1 MTTINE
7 PPNPDPQKE
16 SLLKRLAKKLKPTP
30 KKAATGVIAIAAL
43 GSLGYWGLNVLVKK
57 KLPPFLETQIGK
69 FIERP
74 IELGEV
80 EGFSLNGIEFGK
92 TTIPPTETDPDKVE
106 LEGVK
111 VGFNIFPVLFRRTLP
126 LDVTLTQ
133 PDIYLEQE
141 QDGEWINLDFLA
153 SDPNKEKKDPLLYF
167 DVDLDVDRADITA
180 VPYQQNPL
188 QAQVDGSGRFNQKT
202 GFIDYDLDA
211 GIEQAKASV
220 RGETE
225 LETGTTDTK
234 LLVED
239 LALTDVSTLF
249 PLPVE
254 IATGRLNADL
264 DINIPSWSE
273 ITAANVKG
281 TLNLDNA
288 TGEATDLDAPVSAES
303 KLNFSGRNANIQ
315 QTQASLGN
323 ITAEVNG
330 QVNLDSGYDLDA
342 NILPFQLGSL
352 PPGIVEKIPVNVAG
366 GVEAQ
371 VKVRGAIKEPK
382 LTGSINN
389 IDTVTIDKTQ
399 FKQINSDFRADLAKV
414 VLENVQISPAA
425 GGSITAEGTVETN
438 LRQALESNKQIDAT
452 KMPLAFS
459 FEADL
464 PTQEL
469 ITPYYQLPENVAVGN
484 LDARGQIDG
493 TIENPQANIKWDLAD
508 TDANNLE
515 DIAGSGEAIF
525 KDNNLSL
532 RDTQITYGDG
542 KADITADANLENK
555 QWQAD
560 LDADSLNL
568 TPFLSQV
575 DNPNLNLNRPIALTS
590 ADVNLQGSL
599 DNLTPEGVDGTADIA
614 LDVDGGDVTVNSQ
627 LSNGNV
633 QAKATTN
640 NIKIDNFVTSLPVAT
655 ELESGTVNASGRL
668 QQILEAGKTGNY
680 NSLQADA
687 DLNLRVDGEA
697 VAVNSQVDSG
707 RVTAN
712 ANTSRIDLNRVAPNL
727 PIPANIRSS
736 QITAS
741 GELQQ
746 LLAFGENPN
755 LSTVD
760 AEIDADLDVAQG
772 TVKAIANLNNNQW
785 QANVDAN
792 NISSQVLLN
801 EFAPEKLASVEV
813 DNINAQADLSGDINP
828 LVNNRLNVPVTVNQL
843 AVNSGVQNVNAQG
856 NLTLTDVTNNLDVAS
871 TDLDVAANL
880 DFDRLPVKQI
890 LAATTQENS
899 LVAENVN
906 IKGKAAFD
914 GQFNGKQLLSAPSN
928 PDNLNLTG
936 DLRLENFA
944 FNDVVFDPVMAGDV
958 EVKPGSQIA
967 LNLQGEDDVIAASA
981 EPCTASDCKLP
992 YLPTNLELRQ
1002 GEDTANPIIATG
1014 DRNGDKFNLD
1024 INNFPLA
1031 LLNISPA
1038 TSAGIDGALAGTTTG
1053 NVNLDLYTLAANGDI
1068 NINNPGVGYIEADK
1082 LNADFNYDP
1091 ANNIAELTSSSLDL
1105 GDSKYNLNAAL
1116 NLESGAIDGKLNI
1129 PEAYIQD
1136 ILTTF
1141 RWFTIEDVAQLF
1153 NTVDYGE
1160 PAAVKPAPRKDVVD
1174 KTIARKLNQLREV
1187 NRQIQANAAVKES
1200 STVPNELDIDG
1211 RYTGEVILGG
1221 TIETPQADFRVE
1233 GNDWQWQPNEAYPD
1247 IVPPLGLVI
1256 EESQYIDIPELL
1268 IAGDLKGTEVD
1279 LETAKLQVED
1289 AALSL
1294 RGQLSPEKFDTK
1306 FAVANL
1312 TIDNIANFVEIPV
1325 DLAGEINTVGTISGT
1340 TEQPQLEGKIAF
1352 TEGAF
1357 NGNVLPDEIA
1367 GNYNYDGSKLA
1378 FDTTAPDSIQVE
1390 ASVPYPIIPGKSDR
1404 LTAKA
1409 NLKKEAFV
1417 FLDALSQNYLS
1428 WVGGEGDAQLE
1439 ATARLDLDREG
1450 IIYDLDAD
1458 GVVNLK
1464 DANVQVETPFFSEP
1478 FVGTGKITLNNQIV
1492 NVETLDATF
1501 AEKDL
1506 SVTGKLPIL
1515 TAVNNLDN
1523 PLTISLPEEGDI
1535 DINKLYKGGVS
1546 GNVTVTG
1553 ASLEPVIGGEV
1564 NLEDG
1569 KISIPK
1575 TEKNKEDAIQIAK
1588 SKVGNVTSTNTNTNT
1603 SNKANNKASS
1613 TEANQKQA
1621 AASSSSFVTALDDLK
1636 INLEEF
1642 KLEQTAL
1649 YNFELNGGLT
1659 LNGTADQ
1666 PSNIR
1671 PDGTLTLKKAE
1682 VNLFSNTFELAR
1694 SLDNS
1699 IVFTPEAGVLN
1710 PTVNVTLRTDVE
1722 DVQNQDEL
1730 NNFRSV
1736 ESNVNEIEDPLT
1748 NIDNS
1753 NRIRIS
1759 LVVNGE
1765 AEEILPNL
1773 AQNDTNCNIR
1783 PNDAPL
1789 IENSKYY
1796 TEAELNRLTACFN
1809 GVALTGTGTNGRN
1822 LIDSSAVELTSTPAL
1837 DEGEIVGLLSE
1848 RFLAFAQNTVSGGG
1862 GEGLSQSSLFN
1873 QGVQRFV
1880 VAPLLDSAL
1889 YKIED
1894 TTVSLGKKV
1903 GLDYFTIYPNFQGT
1917 YEISKKSSLRL
1928 TYDYNILANVSDIF
1942 DDDTT
1947 TGNEVRLEY
1956 QLNFK

>member
-7 PPNPDPQKE
+7 PPNPNPQKK
-16 SLLKRLAKKLKPTP
+16 SLLKKLAKKLKPTP

-80 EGFSLNGIEFGK
+80 EGFSLGGIEFGK
-92 TTIPPTETDPDKVE
+92 TIIPATTTDPDKIE

-126 LDVTLTQ
+126 LDVTLSQ

-141 QDGEWINLDFLA
+141 QNGEWINLDFLA

-167 DVDLDVDRADITA
+167 DVDLDVEQAEITA
-180 VPYQQNPL
+180 VPYQQDPL
-188 QAQVDGSGRFNQKT
+188 QAQLDGSGRFNQKT

-211 GIEQAKASV
+211 GVEQAKASIQ
-220 RGETE
+220 GETE

-239 LALTDVSTLF
+239 LALTDVSTLL

-254 IATGRLNADL
+254 IQTGRLNADL
-264 DINIPSWSE
+264 DINIPSWEE

-281 TLNLDNA
+281 TLNLQDA
-288 TGEATDLDAPVSAES
+288 KGEARDLDAPISAES
-303 KLNFSGRNANIQ
+303 QLDFSGRNANIQ

-323 ITAEVNG
+323 ITAQIDG
-330 QVNLDSGYDLDA
+330 QVNLDSGYDLNA

-352 PPGIVEKIPVNVAG
+352 PPGIIEKIPVNVSG

-399 FKQINSDFRADLAKV
+399 FTRIDSDFRADLARV
-414 VLENVQISPAA
+414 VLENVQINPAA

-438 LRQALESNKQIDAT
+438 LQAALDSKQPIDAT

-469 ITPYYQLPENVAVGN
+469 ITPYYQLPEKVAIGN

-493 TIENPQANIKWDLAD
+493 TINNPQANIKWDLAD
-508 TDANNLE
+508 TDASNLE
-515 DIAGSGEAIF
+515 DIAGSGEAILA
-525 KDNNLSL
+525 DNNLSL

-542 KADITADANLENK
+542 KADITADANLDSK
-555 QWQAD
+555 QWQANI
-560 LDADSLNL
+560 DANSLNL

-575 DNPNLNLNRPIALTS
+575 DNPNLNLNRPVALNS
-590 ADVNLQGSL
+590 ADINLQGSL
-599 DNLTPEGVDGTADIA
+599 DNLTPEGVDGVADLA

-633 QAKATTN
+633 QAKAVTSK
-640 NIKIDNFVTSLPVAT
+640 IKIDNFVTSLPVAT
-655 ELESGTVNASGRL
+655 KLESGIINASGKL

-687 DLNLRVDGEA
+687 DLNLKVDGEA
-697 VAVNSQVDSG
+697 VAVNSQLDSG
-707 RVTAN
+707 IVTAN
-712 ANTSRIDLNRVAPNL
+712 ANTSQIDLNRVAPNL
-727 PIPANIRSS
+727 PIPANVRSS
-736 QITAS
+736 EITAS

-746 LLAFGENPN
+746 LLAFSENPN

-760 AEIDADLDVAQG
+760 AKIDADLDVASG

-785 QANVDAN
+785 QANVNAN
-792 NISSQVLLN
+792 NISSQILLN
-801 EFAPEKLASVEV
+801 EFAPEKLASVDV
-813 DNINAQADLSGDINP
+813 DNINAQVDLSGDIDP
-828 LVNNRLNVPVTVNQL
+828 LVNNQINVPVTVNQL

-856 NLTLTDVTNNLDVAS
+856 NLILTDVTNNLDVAS

-899 LVAENVN
+899 LVAESVK
-906 IKGKAAFD
+906 IKGKANFD
-914 GQFNGKQLLSAPSN
+914 GQFNGKQLLSAPGN

-958 EVKPGSQIA
+958 EVQPGSQIA

-981 EPCTASDCKLP
+981 EPCTESDCKLP

-1038 TSAGIDGALAGTTTG
+1038 TSAGIDGALAGKTTG

-1068 NINNPGVGYIEADK
+1068 NIDRPGVGYIQADQ

-1091 ANNIAELTSSSLDL
+1091 ANNIAEVTSSSLDL
-1105 GDSKYNLNAAL
+1105 GDSEYNLNAAL
-1116 NLESGAIDGKLNI
+1116 NLESGAIDGKLDI

-1136 ILTTF
+1136 VLTTL
-1141 RWFTIEDVAQLF
+1141 RWFSIDDVTDLF
-1153 NTVDYGE
+1153 KIPDYAP
-1160 PAAVKPAPRKDVVD
+1160 PAVVKPAPEKDVVD
-1174 KTIARKLNQLREV
+1174 RTIARKLNQLR
-1187 NRQIQANAAVKES
+1187 NANSQIQANAAVKES
-1200 STVPNELDIDG
+1200 ATIPNELDIDG
-1211 RYTGEVILGG
+1211 KYTGEVIFGG

-1233 GNDWQWQPNEAYPD
+1233 GNDWQWQPTEAYPD

-1256 EESQYIDIPELL
+1256 EEPQYISIPKLL
-1268 IAGDLKGTEVD
+1268 IAGELVGTEVELD
-1279 LETAKLQVED
+1279 KGELRVED
-1289 AALSL
+1289 AGLSL
-1294 RGQLSPEKFDTK
+1294 RGKLSPEKLDTT

-1325 DLAGEINTVGTISGT
+1325 DLTGEINTVGKISGT
-1340 TEQPQLEGKIAF
+1340 TTQPQLKGKIAF
-1352 TEGAF
+1352 SEGAF
-1357 NGNVLPDEIA
+1357 NGNVLPAEIA
-1367 GNYNYDGSKLA
+1367 GNYGYDGSKFL

-1417 FLDALSQNYLS
+1417 FLDALSQNYLK
-1428 WVGGEGDAQLE
+1428 WVGGEGDANLE

-1458 GVVNLK
+1458 GIVNLQ
-1464 DANVQVETPFFSEP
+1464 DANILVDTPFFSEP

-1492 NVETLDATF
+1492 NVETLDAIF

-1515 TAVNNLDN
+1515 TAVNNLDD
-1523 PLTISLPEEGDI
+1523 PLTINLPKEGDI
-1535 DINKLYKGGVS
+1535 NIDKLYKGGVN
-1546 GNVTVTG
+1546 GNITVTG

-1564 NLEDG
+1564 NLKDG
-1569 KISIPK
+1569 NISIPK
-1575 TEKNKEDAIQIAK
+1575 TEKTQEDGVQITKK
-1588 SKVGNVTSTNTNTNT
+1588 SKIAQVTSVNTSTNT
-1603 SNKANNKASS
+1603 KAS
-1613 TEANQKQA
+1613 TKANQKQA
-1621 AASSSSFVTALDDLK
+1621 TASSSFVTALDNLK
-1636 INLEEF
+1636 INLEDF
-1642 KLEQTAL
+1642 KLQQTAL
-1649 YNFELNGGLT
+1649 YEFELDGDLT

-1671 PDGTLTLKKAE
+1671 PNGTLTLEKAD
-1682 VNLFSNTFELAR
+1682 VNLFSNSFELAR
-1694 SLDNS
+1694 NLDNS
-1699 IVFTPEAGVLN
+1699 IVFTPKAGVLN
-1710 PTVNVTLRTDVE
+1710 PTINVTLRTDVE

-1736 ESNVNEIEDPLT
+1736 ESNVNEIDDPIT

-1759 LVVNGE
+1759 LAVDGE

-1773 AQNDTNCNIR
+1773 AQSNTDCNIR
-1783 PNDAPL
+1783 PNDSPL
-1789 IENSKYY
+1789 VESSQYYSK
-1796 TEAELNRLTACFN
+1796 AELNRLTQCFN
-1809 GVALTGTGTNGRN
+1809 GVSSTEINGRD
-1822 LIDSSAVELTSTPAL
+1822 LIESSAVELTSIPSL
-1837 DEGEIVGLLSE
+1837 DQGEIVGLLSE
-1848 RFLAFAQNTVSGGG
+1848 RFLAFAQNTISGG
-1862 GEGLSQSSLFN
+1862 GEGQSQSSLFDM
-1873 QGVQRFV
+1873 GVQRFV
-1880 VAPLLDSAL
+1880 ITPLLDSAL
-1889 YKIED
+1889 YQIEN
-1894 TTVSLGKKV
+1894 TTVGLGKKV

-1917 YEISKKSSLRL
+1917 YEINQKSSLRF
-1928 TYDYNILANVSDIF
+1928 TYDYNILANVSNIF

-1947 TGNEVRLEY
+1947 TGNEIRVEY